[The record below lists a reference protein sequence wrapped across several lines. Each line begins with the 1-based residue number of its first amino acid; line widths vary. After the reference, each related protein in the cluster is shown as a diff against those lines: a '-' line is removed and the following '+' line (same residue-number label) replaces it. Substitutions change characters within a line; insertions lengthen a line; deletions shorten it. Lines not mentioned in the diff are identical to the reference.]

1 MALCAAAWVN
11 VVRTCPCTEYSGSG
25 AVNRPSAQ
33 HQQKITGNYP
43 AYSLL
48 YVEIYETDVFICK
61 YELTN
66 ILLVCYYTG
75 ILIVCLEAGYN
86 GKE

>member
-1 MALCAAAWVN
+1 MYVMFFVF
-11 VVRTCPCTEYSGSG
+11 VVVQQVSGVPPNPAS
-25 AVNRPSAQ
+25 VL
-33 HQQKITGNYP
+33 QQKITGNYP

-61 YELTN
+61 YKLTN